1 MVAKCA
7 HSSDV
12 VSTHVSFLWSFS
24 VGVSFF
30 QISQKAVDSNPQQI
44 TNTKNET
51 TQFPVSL
58 LWFFR
63 SGALDF
69 EEFSALLKDMHAD
82 KAVAEKRMRAY
93 HLPPSLLKEFSPEAI
108 EEMRVTFAMFD
119 ESGDGALDEE
129 ELEGLL
135 RTFGQEPTKEKVAE
149 NYKARRDD
157 CLCCSRSTGA
167 CMLVFAHVT
176 ARGGVLQWN

>member
-1 MVAKCA
+1 MKNYTFLR
-7 HSSDV
+7 
-12 VSTHVSFLWSFS
+12 VSCS
-24 VGVSFF
+24 V
-30 QISQKAVDSNPQQI
+30 
-44 TNTKNET
+44 
-51 TQFPVSL
+51 
-58 LWFFR
+58 FR

-82 KAVAEKRMRAY
+82 KAVAEKRIRAY

-135 RTFGQEPTKEKVAE
+135 RTFGQEPTKEKVAKTCTTRRE
-149 NYKARRDD
+149 FCLGCPRSAR
-157 CLCCSRSTGA
+157 A
-167 CMLVFAHVT
+167 CMPLFTHVI
-176 ARGGVLQWN
+176 A